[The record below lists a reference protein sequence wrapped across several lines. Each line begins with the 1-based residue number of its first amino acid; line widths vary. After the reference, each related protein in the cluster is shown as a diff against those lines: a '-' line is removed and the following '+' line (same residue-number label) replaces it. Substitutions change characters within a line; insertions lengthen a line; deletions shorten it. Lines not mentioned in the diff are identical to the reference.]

1 MLNDK
6 LQKGQAFRLFTT
18 SIGAMLVA
26 SILIVLL
33 NPLLG
38 FYDETGTYSYG
49 GFWWANVIS
58 QAVLIV
64 AVVVFCRVVKVD
76 YFQAVALKNKPNPWV
91 LLCALG
97 VGVGVFCFMNPIQM
111 WILRAFE
118 YFGYLPQSNVP
129 ISNDATT
136 VILLV
141 LVVGLLPAFAEE
153 QLFRGAITGGLKSL
167 GLIPACLVG
176 GALFMIF
183 HMNPAQTVHQF
194 VMGFVLSLLALKS
207 DSLYPTVLVHF
218 VNNIAV
224 ILLALIMGEQN
235 ANELIYEY
243 WYLFL
248 IVGLLIAG
256 LSLWGFLKLTKN
268 NDVQK
273 QPTEQAV
280 STNSKVLDAEQIKTE
295 TKGKNTS
302 DLMILFAGVLAC
314 VVMWLTNLSSNI
326 GG

>member
-1 MLNDK
+1 
-6 LQKGQAFRLFTT
+6 
-18 SIGAMLVA
+18 
-26 SILIVLL
+26 
-33 NPLLG
+33 
-38 FYDETGTYSYG
+38 
-49 GFWWANVIS
+49 
-58 QAVLIV
+58 
-64 AVVVFCRVVKVD
+64 
-76 YFQAVALKNKPNPWV
+76 
-91 LLCALG
+91 
-97 VGVGVFCFMNPIQM
+97 
-111 WILRAFE
+111 
-118 YFGYLPQSNVP
+118 
-129 ISNDATT
+129 
-136 VILLV
+136 
-141 LVVGLLPAFAEE
+141 
-153 QLFRGAITGGLKSL
+153 
-167 GLIPACLVG
+167 
-176 GALFMIF
+176 
-183 HMNPAQTVHQF
+183 
-194 VMGFVLSLLALKS
+194 MGFVLSLLALKS

-218 VNNIAV
+218 VNNMAV

-268 NDVQK
+268 NVVQK
-273 QPTEQAV
+273 QPTEQTV